1 MLSSLDDYPHVKKQD
16 ITWFFFLETLMIKQP
31 YNWIGSEAQLATP
44 NQKSYSQM
52 PHLLDDY
59 LYAKNQI
66 AVFLLEILMIEESSN
81 LIGQTVQLATHNQ
94 KS

>member
-1 MLSSLDDYPHVKKQD
+1 
-16 ITWFFFLETLMIKQP
+16 MIKHP
-31 YNWIGSEAQLATP
+31 CNWIGSEAQLATP

-66 AVFLLEILMIEESSN
+66 AVFLLEILMIE
-81 LIGQTVQLATHNQ
+81 
-94 KS
+94 